1 MSADH
6 GTFTVT
12 AIGKGPTTITLSNE
26 LPGAYTVGARYIAF
40 AWDRVMPLPSLA
52 NQREHWRARSKRLA
66 MHKELAFTECR
77 KRGAKDGLFPYCV
90 RLVRCGPRKLDSDN
104 LQGAF
109 KAIRDGIAKAFGV
122 DDGDEQIEWLYGQ
135 QKEKTVRIAVLVEAM
150 TPPNSGS
157 AKAAPTPAEP
167 APTPASKAK
176 SRAGTATKK
185 TSGKASRNMG
195 VGE

>member
-1 MSADH
+1 MS
-6 GTFTVT
+6 GTATIT
-12 AIGKGPTTITLSNE
+12 AIGSGPTTVTLFDASYAKE
-26 LPGAYTVGARYIAF
+26 FTVGAKYIAF

-52 NQREHWRARSKRLA
+52 NQREHWRVRSERLA

-122 DDGDEQIEWLYGQ
+122 DDGDERIEWLYGQ

-150 TPPNSGS
+150 TPPSSVS
-157 AKAAPTPAEP
+157 AKAAPALAEP
-167 APTPASKAK
+167 ATTPVSKAK
-176 SRAGTATKK
+176 SPAGTATRKRSAK
-185 TSGKASRNMG
+185 GLKRMEVGK
-195 VGE
+195 